1 MNRQGNHGLLQLPSL
16 FRLAFIQFIMQDL
29 TLLFVLGIIIV
40 AYITLGTV
48 IVRQNSAVI
57 IERLGKYQATLEA
70 GIHLI
75 IPLVDR
81 SAYLHSLKETAID
94 IFKQQAITKDNVGLT
109 IDGVLYYKIVDPKVA
124 SYGIDRLQFAITQ
137 LAQTTMRAEIGR
149 LALDETFES
158 REAIN
163 ANITASIDEA
173 SAAWGTK
180 ITRYEIK
187 DISPPETIKEEM
199 EKQMAAERERRAEV
213 LRSEGYRQSQI
224 NQAEGDRQSLILRA
238 EGRAKAVVV
247 EATARAESIRM
258 LGKAIDQDGGIAG
271 VSQLL
276 SEKYIEAFNNLAREG
291 TMAIIPADTGDVS
304 SMVVKGFSAFQSAS
318 TALSAGSRGTKSKSS

>member
-1 MNRQGNHGLLQLPSL
+1 
-16 FRLAFIQFIMQDL
+16 MQDFS
-29 TLLFVLGIIIV
+29 LLFVLG
-40 AYITLGTV
+40 V
-48 IVRQNSAVI
+48 IVVVFVSNGIVIVHQNTAVI
-57 IERLGKYQATLEA
+57 VERLGKYHATLEA
-70 GIHLI
+70 GIHMI
-75 IPLVDR
+75 IPFIDR
-81 SAYLHSLKETAID
+81 QPYKHSLKETAID

-124 SYGIDRLQFAITQ
+124 SYGIDRLHFAITQ

-158 REAIN
+158 RETIN
-163 ANITASIDEA
+163 ANITVSIDDA

-247 EATARAESIRM
+247 EANARAESIRL
-258 LGKAIDQDGGIAG
+258 LGKSIGEDGGIAG

-276 SEKYIEAFNNLAREG
+276 SEKYIDVFGQLAREG

-304 SMVVKGFSAFQSAS
+304 SMVVKGFSAFKSAS
-318 TALSAGSRGTKSKSS
+318 SALSVAAGKNGNDNKKQN